1 MIAIALAALLAA
13 ADPSE
18 ATPPP
23 LVSKADYVQLAVCL
37 GHAEGMH
44 DSVLKVAKGAPSDV
58 RTMTDPLQTKVD
70 AQLDRIRK
78 LVKAIQKAGAKAHHD
93 YPDARA
99 EVNRRMN
106 EFAVNRVKQ
115 GPETIAA
122 YIDDKQA
129 EFDKYCAP
137 LVDMLALGR
146 IRNG

>member
-1 MIAIALAALLAA
+1 
-13 ADPSE
+13 
-18 ATPPP
+18 
-23 LVSKADYVQLAVCL
+23 
-37 GHAEGMH
+37 
-44 DSVLKVAKGAPSDV
+44 
-58 RTMTDPLQTKVD
+58 
-70 AQLDRIRK
+70 
-78 LVKAIQKAGAKAHHD
+78 
-93 YPDARA
+93 
-99 EVNRRMN
+99 MN